1 MPEIINTLFGRA
13 RNTTASTGEEVEPTV
28 TATVEPTDDAIATED
43 VAEDIETAP
52 SADDVVESTE
62 GESTEQAPAD
72 SDFENSDDDAESVD
86 VDEQAD
92 DEPAAD
98 EATIETDAE
107 ESDEAA
113 TDEEAAAED
122 TTEEAAAE
130 VSDED
135 AGSAEDVEPVTAE
148 ADDAP
153 VAAETADAVDDA
165 DTVDDAD
172 AAGDDADDVD
182 QTEPVVVPV
191 VVPAEA
197 RPAAGAR
204 GSVTVGEGV
213 VAKVVNIVVG
223 KVDGVYSLDD
233 EGIAVELDDDVATVK
248 VSLVVEYGHAIKA
261 LAEQIRVGVI
271 EAVEQFLG
279 LDVAV
284 VDVHVSDIHAA

>member
-13 RNTTASTGEEVEPTV
+13 KNTTASTGEEVEPTADA
-28 TATVEPTDDAIATED
+28 TATEA
-43 VAEDIETAP
+43 VAENVETAP
-52 SADDVVESTE
+52 SADDVVESTDQ
-62 GESTEQAPAD
+62 TPAD
-72 SDFENSDDDAESVD
+72 SDSENSDDAAESVD

-98 EATIETDAE
+98 EATIEADVE

-113 TDEEAAAED
+113 TDEDTAED
-122 TTEEAAAE
+122 TTEEAATE

-135 AGSAEDVEPVTAE
+135 GGSAENVEPVTAE
-148 ADDAP
+148 TDDAP
-153 VAAETADAVDDA
+153 VAAETVDDADDADAA

-172 AAGDDADDVD
+172 AADDVDDVD
-182 QTEPVVVPV
+182 QAEPVVVPV

-197 RPAAGAR
+197 RPAAGTR

-233 EGIAVELDDDVATVK
+233 EGISVELDDDVATVR

-261 LAEQIRVGVI
+261 LAEQIRVGVV

-279 LDVAV
+279 LDVAA